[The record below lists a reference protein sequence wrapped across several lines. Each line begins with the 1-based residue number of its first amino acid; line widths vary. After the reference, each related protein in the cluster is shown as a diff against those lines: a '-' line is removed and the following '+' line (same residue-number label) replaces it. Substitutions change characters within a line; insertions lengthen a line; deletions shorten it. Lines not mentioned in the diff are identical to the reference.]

1 MTSVRAP
8 GLVADFALKEDF
20 EESHGDVRLTSFKKS
35 RKSKASWHIVWCHE
49 HCHKAETAAVRDKL
63 REAAANVGASLIFFK
78 KSEKYMT
85 WLMTRCSQPHL
96 LIANWREAKPSFQ
109 GIVDHGISKPPS
121 AIVVIADKHSTFR
134 RAFSWAETCKEV
146 CISVFQE
153 TALDG
158 LNALL
163 ATHSEKI
170 DQQQQQPHVV
180 LKTATPAS
188 PQAPQNMLPFL
199 PGVLPS
205 TNVLT
210 AATQAGSSLSQS
222 ECSVPSTTLKLEE
235 AIPAKPTPSKLLAFL
250 MEAVQNQQ
258 IAAMIQSDL
267 IQSVPET
274 YED

>member
-20 EESHGDVRLTSFKKS
+20 EESHRDVRLTSFKKS

-109 GIVDHGISKPPS
+109 GIVDHGISKSPS
-121 AIVVIADKHSTFR
+121 AIVVIADKHNTFR

-146 CISVFQE
+146 CIKVFQE

-158 LNALL
+158 LDALL

-188 PQAPQNMLPFL
+188 PPAPQNMLPFL
-199 PGVLPS
+199 PGVLLS

-210 AATQAGSSLSQS
+210 AANQAGSSLLQS
-222 ECSVPSTTLKLEE
+222 ECSVPLTTLKLEE
-235 AIPAKPTPSKLLAFL
+235 AIPAKSTPSKLLAFL
-250 MEAVQNQQ
+250 MEAVQNQDM
-258 IAAMIQSDL
+258 AARILSDL
-267 IQSVPET
+267 IHCMPET